1 MMPGSIGKLW
11 RVQVAGSEAQ
21 RAAVAAGRKFNFIAG
36 AEGSGTT
43 VLLRLLSAPA
53 VASSLGG
60 NYVKPP
66 PHPAAPALVQA
77 FDVANRH
84 LWDRKAPFAD
94 HAYARDRWDE
104 ALDAILQAEAFAGI
118 SRLFFKRSFPFGRE
132 RDRYVPDLWDIF
144 DLWPEAQLIVI
155 YRDPRASSYSNLRRG
170 FDTDLRRLAV
180 ACSEQLTWIAGQ
192 VRAIG
197 REQVAVVSYTELCRA
212 PLDVL
217 APLAERCALPW
228 AEIEAAMGREQVLSG
243 TDERWARELP
253 AEDVAWL
260 SGFFD
265 ARRLRQWDVLTG
277 A

>member
-1 MMPGSIGKLW
+1 M
-11 RVQVAGSEAQ
+11 AGSQAQ
-21 RAAVAAGRKFNFIAG
+21 KAAVAAGRKFTFIAG

-43 VLLRLLSAPA
+43 VLLRLLSAPG

-60 NYVKPP
+60 NFVKPP
-66 PHPAAPALVQA
+66 AHPSALPLVQA

-84 LWDRKAPFAD
+84 LWDRKAPFRD
-94 HAYARDRWDE
+94 HAYARERWGE
-104 ALDAILQAEAFAGI
+104 ALDDILAAEAFADI

-132 RDRYVPDLWDIF
+132 RDRYVPDLWDIV
-144 DLWPEAQLIVI
+144 DLWPEALLIVI

-197 REQVAVVSYTELCRA
+197 RENVAVVSYTELCRD
-212 PLDVL
+212 PVGVL
-217 APLAERCALPW
+217 TPLAARCALPW
-228 AEIEAAMGREQVLSG
+228 AEIEAAMGREKVLSS

-260 SGFFD
+260 NGFFD
-265 ARRLRQWDVLTG
+265 VGRLRQWDVLTEAQG
-277 A
+277 